1 MEGVVYG
8 GLEARRVLIAFL
20 CSVLPIS
27 PYDKMS
33 IKHAKKLGRWV
44 GF

>member
-1 MEGVVYG
+1 MEEVVYG
-8 GLEARRVLIAFL
+8 GLEAQRVLIAFL
-20 CSVLPIS
+20 CSVLPIP

-33 IKHAKKLGRWV
+33 IKHTKKLGRCA